1 MFRKKNWN
9 YFVEIFKNSFS
20 VLECS
25 SILKRLN
32 VLEFINNGFSVLEFL
47 NNDFTVLDCVSVLE
61 CFICLGSFS
70 RVSVLDLANVLG
82 SPIIYKYSSPI
93 LMMIPR
99 WFLKF
104 DTIQP
109 RDSCENNFIK
119 NKYFIFSLG
128 TKKGGGQKGGKK
140 WPKGGPERAK
150 RGAKRRGHLSSTPV
164 YIHSIV
170 NFYFKKLWSVFKHGV
185 YMTLTSYSIFWSL
198 NFLLLSTLG

>member
-93 LMMIPR
+93 LMMILKY
-99 WFLKF
+99 FLNF
-104 DTIQP
+104 DTFEP
-109 RDSCENNFIK
+109 RDSYKNNF
-119 NKYFIFSLG
+119 Y
-128 TKKGGGQKGGKK
+128 QK
-140 WPKGGPERAK
+140 
-150 RGAKRRGHLSSTPV
+150 
-164 YIHSIV
+164 
-170 NFYFKKLWSVFKHGV
+170 
-185 YMTLTSYSIFWSL
+185 
-198 NFLLLSTLG
+198 